1 MPTRRTLVLVL
12 GLVAGSVDAIGYVT
26 LFHLFTANMTGNSV
40 HLASGSLW
48 HALPISAFLLGA
60 IIGALFASAHESK
73 ALAFAVEAL
82 ALGAFAILTSA
93 RAFGE
98 LHWLTAAMP
107 ALAMG
112 IQAVTV
118 RRAGGGRVQTAFVT
132 GMLVT
137 FADALVKWAKS
148 KRPGAAAR
156 ARLVLG
162 IWLSY
167 VIGAFAGFSA
177 HACIGATAIVL
188 PLAGLLA
195 ALVLIL
201 PERTI
206 LERDATSSTLDRLR
220 PRTRV
225 VQEISHGPSGGH
237 P

>member
-1 MPTRRTLVLVL
+1 MLVL
-12 GLVAGSVDAIGYVT
+12 GLVAGSVDAIAYVT

-40 HLASGSLW
+40 HLASGSLR
-48 HALPISAFLLGA
+48 HAVPISAFLLGA
-60 IIGALFASAHESK
+60 ILGAIFASAHESK
-73 ALAFAVEAL
+73 ALALAVEAL
-82 ALGAFAILTSA
+82 ALGAFPILATA

-98 LHWLTAAMP
+98 IHWLTAAMP

-112 IQAVTV
+112 IQAVSV
-118 RRAGGGRVQTAFVT
+118 RRAGGGRVQTVFVT

-162 IWLSY
+162 IWLAY
-167 VIGAFAGFSA
+167 VIGAFAGFMA
-177 HACIGATAIVL
+177 HARIGATAIVL
-188 PLAGLLA
+188 PLAGLFA

-206 LERDATSSTLDRLR
+206 LERDATSSPRSPRR
-220 PRTRV
+220 PRARV
-225 VQEISHGPSGGH
+225 VQEISDGPRGSH